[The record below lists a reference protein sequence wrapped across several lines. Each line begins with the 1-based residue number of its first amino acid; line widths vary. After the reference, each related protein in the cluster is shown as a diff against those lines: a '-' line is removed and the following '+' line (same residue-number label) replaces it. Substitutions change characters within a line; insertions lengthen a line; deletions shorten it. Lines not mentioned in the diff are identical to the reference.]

1 MYHQQLLP
9 TIPFSRSRA
18 LLDAA
23 CQNLPLPIDCTIGAS
38 QNENTDQL
46 PVSLDFEELK
56 FTTVF
61 SPTLATCQCTIAHL
75 FCTTLHWENAIVT
88 KSHHTKCNIKS
99 CIDVSHWTIYTL
111 WLQITLLLNYKEGI
125 AVGRGPV
132 FNGAGRPLVSATLSS
147 RQTYITANT
156 CYVKYNVSC
165 NKGNMLCMMI

>member
-1 MYHQQLLP
+1 M
-9 TIPFSRSRA
+9 
-18 LLDAA
+18 
-23 CQNLPLPIDCTIGAS
+23 C
-38 QNENTDQL
+38 
-46 PVSLDFEELK
+46 
-56 FTTVF
+56 
-61 SPTLATCQCTIAHL
+61 
-75 FCTTLHWENAIVT
+75 
-88 KSHHTKCNIKS
+88 HTEQ
-99 CIDVSHWTIYTL
+99 YTL